1 MAKPA
6 RDQPVTTPTGS
17 HIGRNVHLTGDLSG
31 DGDLLIEGSITGTVT
46 HRSNVT
52 IGPNGCVNGEI
63 SGRIITVE
71 GVLDG
76 NLSALDFV
84 LVRGSARLSGH
95 VTGPQI
101 LLDDDAQTGD
111 AVLTGKM
118 GRAVRL

>member
-6 RDQPVTTPTGS
+6 RDDPAQTPPGS
-17 HIGRNVHLTGDLSG
+17 RIGRHVRLTGDLSG
-31 DGDLLIEGSITGTVT
+31 DGDLLIEGSITGTVM

-52 IGPNGCVNGEI
+52 IGPHGRVSGEI
-63 SGRIITVE
+63 SGRIVTVE
-71 GVLDG
+71 GQLDG

-118 GRAVRL
+118 GRTVRL